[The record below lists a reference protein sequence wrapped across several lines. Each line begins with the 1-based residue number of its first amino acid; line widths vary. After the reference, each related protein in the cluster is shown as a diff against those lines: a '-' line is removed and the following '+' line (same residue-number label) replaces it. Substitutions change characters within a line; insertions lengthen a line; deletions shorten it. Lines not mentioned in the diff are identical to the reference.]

1 MLVEEGHHRVHQ
13 LGEGARLPGKQE
25 LVGIYVD
32 HDNQELVRPLNA
44 VITHSFVRGAV

>member
-32 HDNQELVRPLNA
+32 HDNQELVRPLDA